1 MTDRAKVLQTG
12 KITRAGTPAEI
23 RDNPDVRRAYL
34 GI

>member
-1 MTDRAKVLQTG
+1 M
-12 KITRAGTPAEI
+12 TRAGTPAEI